1 MGRRVLSVWELGTGL
16 GHIDRMLS
24 VGRALRA
31 RGHEPLFLLKDVS
44 RAHLRFG
51 ADAAEARWWF
61 AQAPIWLPSLNNAP
75 ALRNYTVV
83 LASAGWLNPVGLASL
98 VTAWR
103 AMFEL
108 LKPDA
113 LVCDHAPTAMLA
125 ARGRGLPVFGVGN
138 SFELPPV
145 GPTFPPMAF
154 WDAEEHRRCVGQDEL
169 LRVAA
174 NQALALLGDA
184 PLGRLTDLFDGVQR
198 CIMSLPELS
207 HYDLAPRDAD
217 DIVGPAFVADMG
229 MAPAW
234 PDAAITRGKP
244 PVFVY
249 VNPANAQFERLMA
262 ALKALQWPT
271 LVFAKGMSPEA
282 AVRLGSPS
290 LRFETQPLRM
300 DAVLSS
306 ARLVISH
313 GSVGTVTAAAL
324 AGVPQLA
331 LPTQMEQWMI
341 SRRIEL
347 TGVGLLV
354 KPEVAAPD
362 WRALVTRLVSEPHFA
377 AAAQALAQRHAGVSP
392 RQAADVVVDRMEAVW
407 GGER

>member
-61 AQAPIWLPSLNNAP
+61 AQAPVWLPSLNKAP
-75 ALRNYTVV
+75 TLRNYTVV
-83 LASAGWLNPVGLASL
+83 LAAAGWLNPVGLASL

-125 ARGRGLPVFGVGN
+125 ARGLGLPVFGVGN
-138 SFELPPV
+138 SFELPPAA
-145 GPTFPPMAF
+145 PNFPPMAF
-154 WDAEEHRRCVGQDEL
+154 WDAEERRRCVGQDEL
-169 LRVAA
+169 LLAPA
-174 NQALALLGDA
+174 NKALALLGDA
-184 PLGRLTDLFDGVQR
+184 PLGRLTDLFHGVHR
-198 CIMSLPELS
+198 CIMSLPELA
-207 HYDLAPRDAD
+207 HYDQEGGAASA
-217 DIVGPAFVADMG
+217 DIVGPAFVADIG
-229 MAPAW
+229 MAPSW
-234 PDAAITRGKP
+234 PDADMTRGKP

-249 VNPANAQFERLMA
+249 LNPVHAQFERVMA

-282 AVRLGSPS
+282 AARLGSPS
-290 LRFETQPLRM
+290 LHFETQPLRM
-300 DAVLSS
+300 DAVLSM

-331 LPTQMEQWMI
+331 LPIHMEQWMV
-341 SRRIEL
+341 SRRIEQA
-347 TGVGLLV
+347 GIGLLV
-354 KPEVAAPD
+354 KPELAAPD
-362 WRALVTRLVSEPHFA
+362 WRALLTRLVKEPHFA
-377 AAAQALAQRHAGVSP
+377 VAAQALAQRHAGASP
-392 RQAADVVVDRMEAVW
+392 RQAAELVVDRMEAVW
-407 GGER
+407 GRR

>member
-16 GHIDRMLS
+16 GHIDRMLP

-51 ADAAEARWWF
+51 ADAADARWWY
-61 AQAPIWLPSLNNAP
+61 AQALVWLPSLNNAP
-75 ALRNYTVV
+75 TLRNYTVV
-83 LASAGWLNPVGLASL
+83 LAAAGWLNPVGLASL

-125 ARGRGLPVFGVGN
+125 ARGMGLPVFGVGN
-138 SFELPPV
+138 SFELPPG
-145 GPTFPPMAF
+145 GPNFPPMAF
-154 WDAEEHRRCVGQDEL
+154 WEAEEQRRCLGQDEL

-174 NQALALLGDA
+174 NKALALLGDE
-184 PLGRLTDLFDGVQR
+184 PLGRLTDLFDGVHR
-198 CIMSLPELS
+198 CIMGLPELA
-207 HYDLAPRDAD
+207 HYDQVDSAAGDN
-217 DIVGPAFVADMG
+217 VGPAYVADMG
-229 MAPAW
+229 IDAVW
-234 PDAAITRGKP
+234 PDAAITHGKP
-244 PVFVY
+244 RVFVY
-249 VNPANAQFERLMA
+249 INPVNAQFERLMA
-262 ALKALQWPT
+262 ALKALHWPT

-282 AVRLGSPS
+282 AARLGSPS

-300 DAVLSS
+300 DTVLAS
-306 ARLVISH
+306 AGLVISH
-313 GSVGTVTAAAL
+313 GSFGTVTATAL

-331 LPTQMEQWMI
+331 LPIQMEQWMV
-341 SRRIEL
+341 SRRIEQ

-362 WRALVTRLVSEPHFA
+362 WRALLTRLVQEPQFA
-377 AAAQALAQRHAGVSP
+377 AAAQALALRHAGASP
-392 RQAADVVVDRMEAVW
+392 GQAADLEVDRMEAVW
-407 GGER
+407 GRR

>member
-24 VGRALRA
+24 VGRSLRG
-31 RGHEPLFLLKDVS
+31 RGHEPQFLLKDVS

-51 ADAAEARWWF
+51 ADTAEARWWF
-61 AQAPIWLPSLNNAP
+61 AQAPVWLPSLNNAP

-83 LASAGWLNPVGLASL
+83 LAAAGWLNPVGLASL

-113 LVCDHAPTAMLA
+113 LVCDHAPTAILA
-125 ARGRGLPVFGVGN
+125 ARGLGLPVFSVGN
-138 SFELPPV
+138 SFELPPA
-145 GPTFPPMAF
+145 GQNFPPMAF

-174 NQALALLGDA
+174 NKALALLGDT
-184 PLGRLTDLFDGVQR
+184 PLARLTDLFDGVHR
-198 CIMSLPELS
+198 CIMSLPELA
-207 HYDLAPRDAD
+207 HYDQGASAST
-217 DIVGPAFVADMG
+217 DIVGPAFVADLG
-229 MAPAW
+229 LAPTW

-282 AVRLGSPS
+282 AARLGSPS
-290 LRFETQPLRM
+290 LRFETQPVRM
-300 DAVLSS
+300 DAVLHT

-331 LPTQMEQWMI
+331 LPSHMEQWMV
-341 SRRIEL
+341 SRRIEQA
-347 TGVGLLV
+347 GVGLLV

-362 WRALVTRLVSEPHFA
+362 WRALLTRLMEEPQFA
-377 AAAQALAQRHAGVSP
+377 VAAQALAKRHAGASP
-392 RQAADVVVDRMEAVW
+392 RQASDAVVDRMEAAW
-407 GGER
+407 DGR